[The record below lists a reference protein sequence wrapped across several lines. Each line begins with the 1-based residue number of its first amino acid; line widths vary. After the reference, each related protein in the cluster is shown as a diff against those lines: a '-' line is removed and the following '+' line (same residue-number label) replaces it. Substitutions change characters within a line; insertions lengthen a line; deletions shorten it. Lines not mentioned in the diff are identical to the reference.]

1 MKCDKGET
9 LKGRREKMK
18 RAKKCREGEKERNV
32 ERERGRIEERGLGG
46 LKLGVQLVREIHFK
60 M

>member
-9 LKGRREKMK
+9 LKKRREKWSE
-18 RAKKCREGEKERNV
+18 KKCREGERKKCR
-32 ERERGRIEERGLGG
+32 ERERIEERGLGG
-46 LKLGVQLVREIHFK
+46 LKLGVQLVREREIHFK